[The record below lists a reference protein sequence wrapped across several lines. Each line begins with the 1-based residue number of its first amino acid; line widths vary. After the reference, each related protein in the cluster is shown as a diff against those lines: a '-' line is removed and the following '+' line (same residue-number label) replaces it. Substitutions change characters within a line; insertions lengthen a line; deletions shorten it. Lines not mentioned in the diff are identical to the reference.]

1 MPNRARAVYLALMDP
16 ENAQT
21 LSRRARG
28 LYQVTFS
35 DHSMRELNKLPVES
49 QLALVDKISN
59 VTPEQLGDPDEGI
72 GRFHR
77 DGITYYRVR
86 AGEFRCYFE
95 IKGDTLYAHYI
106 LGKNSLTDFIY
117 RNKLPVTGETM
128 VEQHQSFWKYLE
140 TLKKNDEE

>member
-1 MPNRARAVYLALMDP
+1 MDSD
-16 ENAQT
+16 NAQT

-59 VTPEQLGDPDEGI
+59 VTPSQLSEPNETI
-72 GRFHR
+72 GKFHR
-77 DGITYYRVR
+77 NGITYYRVR

-95 IKGDTLYAHYI
+95 VRGEILYSHFI

-117 RNKLPVTGETM
+117 RNKLPVTDETM

-140 TLKKNDEE
+140 TLKKNHDE

>member
-1 MPNRARAVYLALMDP
+1 MDSD
-16 ENAQT
+16 NAQT

-59 VTPEQLGDPDEGI
+59 VTPSQLSEPNEAI
-72 GRFHR
+72 GKFHR
-77 DGITYYRVR
+77 NGMTYYRVR

-95 IKGDTLYAHYI
+95 VRGDILYAHFI

-117 RNKLPVTGETM
+117 RNKLPITDETM

-140 TLKKNDEE
+140 TLKKTPDE

>member
-1 MPNRARAVYLALMDP
+1 MAPKAFSLKIMDS

-21 LSRRARG
+21 LSRRSRG

-35 DHSMRELNKLPVES
+35 DHSMRELNKLPVED

-59 VTPEQLGDPDEGI
+59 VTPEQLADPEEGI

-77 DGITYYRVR
+77 EGITYYRVR
-86 AGEFRCYFE
+86 AGDFRCYFE
-95 IKGDTLYAHYI
+95 IQGDTLYAHYI

-140 TLKKNDEE
+140 TLKKSDSE

>member
-1 MPNRARAVYLALMDP
+1 MDSD
-16 ENAQT
+16 NAQT

-59 VTPEQLGDPDEGI
+59 VTPSQLSEPGEAI
-72 GRFHR
+72 GKFHR
-77 DGITYYRVR
+77 NGITYYRVR

-95 IKGDTLYAHYI
+95 VRGETLYSHFI

-117 RNKLPVTGETM
+117 RNKLPVTEETM

-140 TLKKNDEE
+140 TLKKNNDE

>member
-1 MPNRARAVYLALMDP
+1 MDP
-16 ENAQT
+16 DNAQT

-35 DHSMRELNKLPVES
+35 DHSMRELNKLPVED

-59 VTPEQLGDPDEGI
+59 VTPEQLASPDEGI
-72 GRFHR
+72 GHFHR
-77 DGITYYRVR
+77 EGITYYRVR

-117 RNKLPVTGETM
+117 RNKLPVTEETM
-128 VEQHQSFWKYLE
+128 VEQHHSFWKYLE
-140 TLKKNDEE
+140 TLKKNESE

>member
-1 MPNRARAVYLALMDP
+1 MDSD
-16 ENAQT
+16 NAQT

-59 VTPEQLGDPDEGI
+59 VTPAQLSEPNEAI
-72 GRFHR
+72 GKFHR
-77 DGITYYRVR
+77 NGITYYRVR

-95 IKGDTLYAHYI
+95 IRGEILFAHFI

-117 RNKLPVTGETM
+117 RNKLPVTDVTM

-140 TLKKNDEE
+140 TLKKNHDE

>member
-1 MPNRARAVYLALMDP
+1 MEP

-59 VTPEQLGDPDEGI
+59 VTPEQLDSPDEGI
-72 GRFHR
+72 GHFHR
-77 DGITYYRVR
+77 EGTTYYRVR

-95 IKGDTLYAHYI
+95 VRGDTLYAHYI

-117 RNKLPVTGETM
+117 RNKLPVTEETM
-128 VEQHQSFWKYLE
+128 VEQSQSFWKYLE
-140 TLKKNDEE
+140 TLKKNDTE

>member
-1 MPNRARAVYLALMDP
+1 MDP

-59 VTPEQLGDPDEGI
+59 VTPEQLEDLDEGI

-86 AGEFRCYFE
+86 AGDFRCYFE
-95 IKGDTLYAHYI
+95 VNGDTLYAHYI

-117 RNKLPVTGETM
+117 RNKLPVTAETM
-128 VEQHQSFWKYLE
+128 IEQHQSFWKYLE
-140 TLKKNDEE
+140 TLKKNDPE

>member
-1 MPNRARAVYLALMDP
+1 MDP

-21 LSRRARG
+21 LSRRSRG

-49 QLALVDKISN
+49 QLELVDKISN
-59 VTPEQLGDPDEGI
+59 VTPAQLDEPDEAI

-77 DGITYYRVR
+77 NGMTYYRVR

-95 IKGDTLYAHYI
+95 IRGDTLYAHYI

-117 RNKLPVTGETM
+117 RNKLPVTEETM

-140 TLKKNDEE
+140 TLKKNDTE

>member
-1 MPNRARAVYLALMDP
+1 MDSD
-16 ENAQT
+16 NAQT

-59 VTPEQLGDPDEGI
+59 VTPSQLSEPNEAI
-72 GRFHR
+72 GKFHR
-77 DGITYYRVR
+77 NGMTYYRVR

-95 IKGDTLYAHYI
+95 VRGEILYAHFI

-117 RNKLPVTGETM
+117 RNKLPITDETM

-140 TLKKNDEE
+140 TLKKNPDE

>member
-1 MPNRARAVYLALMDP
+1 MKAMNP

-35 DHSMRELNKLPVES
+35 DASMRELNKLPVED

-59 VTPEQLGDPDEGI
+59 VSPTQLDTPDESI

-77 DGITYYRVR
+77 EGLTYYRVR
-86 AGEFRCYFE
+86 AGDFRCYFE
-95 IKGDTLYAHYI
+95 IRGDTLFAHYI
-106 LGKNSLTDFIY
+106 LHKNSLTDFIY
-117 RNKLPVTGETM
+117 RNRLPATEETM
-128 VEQHQSFWKYLE
+128 AEQHKSFWKYLE
-140 TLKKNDEE
+140 TLRKNPPS

>member
-1 MPNRARAVYLALMDP
+1 MEPD
-16 ENAQT
+16 NAQT

-59 VTPEQLGDPDEGI
+59 VTPAMLAKPDENI

-77 DGITYYRVR
+77 NGITYYRVR
-86 AGEFRCYFE
+86 AGDFRCYFE
-95 IKGDTLYAHYI
+95 IKGETLYAHYI

-117 RNKLPVTGETM
+117 RNKLPVTEETM
-128 VEQHQSFWKYLE
+128 LEQHHSFWKYLE
-140 TLKKNDEE
+140 TLKKNDPE

>member
-1 MPNRARAVYLALMDP
+1 MDSD
-16 ENAQT
+16 NAQT

-59 VTPEQLGDPDEGI
+59 VTPSQLSETNEAI
-72 GRFHR
+72 GKFHR
-77 DGITYYRVR
+77 NGITYYRVR

-95 IKGDTLYAHYI
+95 VRGDILYSHFI

-117 RNKLPVTGETM
+117 RNKLPVTDETM

-140 TLKKNDEE
+140 TLKKNPDE

>member
-1 MPNRARAVYLALMDP
+1 MDSD
-16 ENAQT
+16 NAQT

-35 DHSMRELNKLPVES
+35 DHSMRALNQLPVES
-49 QLALVDKISN
+49 QLDLVDKISN
-59 VTPEQLGDPDEGI
+59 VSPAQLDEPNEAI

-77 DGITYYRVR
+77 NGITYYRVR

-117 RNKLPVTGETM
+117 RNKLPITEETM